1 MKKNLLFAAIALTA
15 LAGCTTNDYVGDQSL
30 LQGGANGEG
39 AISFNLETPAITRAT
54 NGGKTAA
61 TALSNRFIVWGEKN
75 ESSGDAATAA
85 NLVFKNYKVEW
96 TDNSAYTST
105 SNTQNW
111 EYVGLT
117 PYTAAQVSPS
127 INPTTQ
133 TIKYWDYAATS
144 YTFTAVSALDED
156 ITSGKVIITKTESG
170 STVYDKGYE
179 IAIKTDASTD
189 NIFVADRNNPTL
201 GSGTDRN
208 ASNTRGGNVK
218 MSFRNFM
225 SKIRFGIYENIPGY
239 KVKITKVTYNNGA
252 SNSTTDFAIDG
263 KFIVPGDNTIFNVTY
278 ENAESANPNKVK
290 ATLKYE
296 PNHATTPASNNT
308 YFVSATSPIL
318 SAANIGET
326 ATAATFDKT
335 SDAYTTILPYS
346 TNATNL
352 KLTIDFQLISDDTHE
367 TINISGKTAEV
378 PAKYCQWLSNYAYS
392 YIFKITDD
400 GLYPIT
406 FDAVEITDETG
417 KAEYITTVTEP
428 SITTYAKASAVT
440 TNGDYKDGE
449 KIYATVMDGSS
460 LATLDGTNMFLY
472 KVTSSD
478 ASFLITEAS
487 VAEALIEGPTW
498 TKAQADLKK
507 IACVADGTGFNY
519 GKTVVAP
526 DGTTLTMDESN
537 NVVADFTGAKTQID
551 ETPTYGPTYYAIVY
565 EKTAATYTVDT
576 GNTYADETAF
586 NNAGTLYTTSACTVV
601 ATWGDSSTLYYKRT
615 AVSNKGVY
623 AVKIVKVVP

>member
-1 MKKNLLFAAIALTA
+1 MKKNLFLVAAA
-15 LAGCTTNDYVGDQSL
+15 LAALVSCTSDEFTGDQTIRE
-30 LQGGANGEG
+30 ANEYG

-75 ESSGDAATAA
+75 ETDGTAASDA

-144 YTFTAVSALDED
+144 YTFTAVSALDAD
-156 ITSGKVIITKTESG
+156 ITNSKVVITKQTSG

-179 IAIKTDASTD
+179 IAIKTGASTD

-218 MSFRNFM
+218 MTFRNFM
-225 SKIRFGIYENIPGY
+225 SKIRFGIYETIPGY
-239 KVKITKVTYNNGA
+239 KVKITKVTYNNGGN
-252 SNSTTDFAIDG
+252 NSTTDFAIDG

-278 ENAESANPNKVK
+278 ENDQSANPNKVK
-290 ATLKYE
+290 ATLKYG
-296 PNHATTPASNNT
+296 PDDVSTPASYAN

-318 SAANIGET
+318 SADNIGT
-326 ATAATFDKT
+326 AATSATFDKT
-335 SDAYTTILPYS
+335 SDAFTTILPFS
-346 TNATNL
+346 TNTTNL
-352 KLTIDFQLISDDTHE
+352 KLTIDFQLISEDTQE
-367 TINISGKTAEV
+367 TINITGKTAEV

-406 FDAVEITDETG
+406 FDAVEITDENG
-417 KAEYITTVTEP
+417 NAEYITTVTEP

-460 LATLDGTNMFLY
+460 LATLDGTNMKLY
-472 KVTSSD
+472 KVTTSD
-478 ASFLITEAS
+478 ATNFPITEAS

-498 TKAQADLKK
+498 TAAQATLKK
-507 IACVADGTGFNY
+507 ITCTADGTGFNY

-551 ETPTYGPTYYAIVY
+551 EIPTYGPTYYAIVY

-586 NNAGTLYTTSACTVV
+586 NNAGTLYTTSACTEV
-601 ATWGDSSTLYYKRT
+601 ATWGDSSTSYYKRT